1 MCFAA
6 GSVRLVLL
14 SASGVQMNG
23 QLDVPS
29 VDKACAS
36 SLFFF
41 FFCTPEDD
49 YSSAL
54 IFLAIALLRRRNDYL

>member
-36 SLFFF
+36 SLF
-41 FFCTPEDD
+41 CTPEDD